1 VTQPDGSPPRSPGAP
16 RRLDGLAAL
25 PADLGGAV
33 VTVGMFDGV
42 HRGHRALLDRV
53 AAEAAARRVPA
64 AAVTFDR
71 HPLAV
76 LRPGSEPPLLT
87 TLDRKVELLGDAGM
101 QVVLVLEFTRE
112 LSEVGAEAF
121 ATQVLFD
128 GLVAR
133 AVVVGENFR
142 FGHKAAGDPA
152 LLAGLGRPR
161 GIEVVAVPLQTAGN
175 EVVSSTRV
183 RAELAAGDVAAAA
196 ASLGRPHA
204 VEGVVVAGDG
214 RGRPL
219 LGIPTANLDIAAGI
233 AIPADGVYAGHLTDA
248 GPEGSGEPQGG
259 APVSR
264 EGSGEPQGGAPV
276 DRPEGS
282 GEPQGGAPD
291 DRGVGRPAAISV
303 GTNPQFGTDR
313 RVEAHV
319 LDFDDD
325 LYGHRVSVSF
335 AHHLRGQATF
345 ADLDELIAQIK
356 ADVDQTRRLLSSPPG
371 GTVRTG
377 GSSRPTP

>member
-1 VTQPDGSPPRSPGAP
+1 MTQPDGSPPPSPGAP
-16 RRLDGLAAL
+16 HRLDGLAAL
-25 PADLGGAV
+25 PAALDGAV

-76 LRPGSEPPLLT
+76 LRPGSEPALLT

-128 GLVAR
+128 GLAAR

-152 LLAGLGRPR
+152 LLAELGRPR
-161 GIEVVAVPLQTAGN
+161 GVEVVAVPLRTAGD

-183 RAELAAGDVAAAA
+183 RAELAAGDVTAAA

-214 RGRPL
+214 RGRPV
-219 LGIPTANLDIAAGI
+219 LGIPTANLAVAPGI

-248 GPEGSGEPQGG
+248 GPE
-259 APVSR
+259 R
-264 EGSGEPQGGAPV
+264 
-276 DRPEGS
+276 S

-291 DRGVGRPAAISV
+291 NRGVVRPAAISV

-319 LDFDDD
+319 LDFDGD

-335 AHHLRGQATF
+335 AHHLRDQATF
-345 ADLDELIAQIK
+345 ADLDELVAQIK

>member
-1 VTQPDGSPPRSPGAP
+1 MTQPDGSPPRSPGAP

-128 GLVAR
+128 GLAAR

-161 GIEVVAVPLQTAGN
+161 GIEVVAVPLQTAGD

-219 LGIPTANLDIAAGI
+219 LGIPTANLAIAAGI

-259 APVSR
+259 APV
-264 EGSGEPQGGAPV
+264 
-276 DRPEGS
+276 
-282 GEPQGGAPD
+282 
-291 DRGVGRPAAISV
+291 DRGVARPAAISV

-319 LDFDDD
+319 LDFDGD

>member
-1 VTQPDGSPPRSPGAP
+1 
-16 RRLDGLAAL
+16 
-25 PADLGGAV
+25 V

-64 AAVTFDR
+64 VAVTFDR

-76 LRPGSEPPLLT
+76 LRPGSEPALLT
-87 TLDRKVELLGDAGM
+87 TLDRKVELLGDAGI
-101 QVVLVLEFTRE
+101 QLVLVLEFTRE

-128 GLVAR
+128 GLAAR

-152 LLAGLGRPR
+152 LLAELGRPR
-161 GIEVVAVPLQTAGN
+161 GVEVVAVPLRTAGD

-204 VEGVVVAGDG
+204 VDGVVVAGDG

-219 LGIPTANLDIAAGI
+219 LGIPTANLAIAPGI

-259 APVSR
+259 AP
-264 EGSGEPQGGAPV
+264 
-276 DRPEGS
+276 DN
-282 GEPQGGAPD
+282 
-291 DRGVGRPAAISV
+291 RGVVRPAAISV

-319 LDFDDD
+319 LDFDGD

>member
-1 VTQPDGSPPRSPGAP
+1 MTQPDGSPPRSPGAP

-71 HPLAV
+71 PPLAV

-128 GLVAR
+128 GLAAK

-152 LLAGLGRPR
+152 LLAELGRPR
-161 GIEVVAVPLQTAGN
+161 GVEVVAVGLHADGDQ
-175 EVVSSTRV
+175 VVSSTRV

-196 ASLGRPHA
+196 ASLGRPYA
-204 VEGVVVAGDG
+204 VEGEVVVGDR

-219 LGIPTANLDIAAGI
+219 LGVPTANLAVPAGI
-233 AIPADGVYAGHLTDA
+233 AIPGDGVYAGHLTDRA
-248 GPEGSGEPQGG
+248 EGE
-259 APVSR
+259 A
-264 EGSGEPQGGAPV
+264 
-276 DRPEGS
+276 
-282 GEPQGGAPD
+282 
-291 DRGVGRPAAISV
+291 RPAAISV

-319 LDFDDD
+319 LDFDGD
-325 LYGHRVSVSF
+325 LYGHRVSVAF
-335 AHHLRGQATF
+335 HHHLRDQATF
-345 ADLDELIAQIK
+345 PGVDELAAQIR
-356 ADVDQTRRLLSSPPG
+356 ADIDQVRRLLDAG
-371 GTVRTG
+371 
-377 GSSRPTP
+377 